1 MQKNYKKIT
10 KKSPHSFLAENFDD
24 AKIIDSEDKSSN
36 RVEFLNTKLSTFGY
50 EPDIIGLKKIIVED
64 LYKHKKYY
72 LD

>member
-1 MQKNYKKIT
+1 MPTTYIRGKNI
-10 KKSPHSFLAENFDD
+10 LALL
-24 AKIIDSEDKSSN
+24 DSEDKSSN

-50 EPDIIGLKKIIVED
+50 KPDIIGLKKIVVED